1 MRKKLP
7 KTFPKASNATRSL
20 ARSEPVFAADTDER
34 SQAPAPFSGYVDI
47 FGYSSAAGGWLF
59 NGWVSRPLNL
69 KQLEP
74 VEFLAQYE
82 KSQCWGRAIL
92 AFYQRDDLDQKSIG
106 VIAFVPST
114 SRVVGGLQHVA
125 FSFDGF
131 KYQAQAGHFTT
142 RLLDQEIVDRVRV
155 NLANQ
160 AFANRNRDHLLA
172 ITARS
177 GFTGHDSLSSLSETV
192 LLEVDE
198 AIFCPPGGVL
208 IKGWQLSGPG
218 VLRNIRV
225 RSGPLAGDM
234 ALSDAIRV
242 DRPDVIAAV
251 GPHTGFSAIRCG
263 FIAYVPSVVS
273 SGDASY
279 LEVEL
284 ENGEVGFKN
293 LKLSKRTGVDA
304 IQRILEGVDIRSGEI
319 DTAFDKT
326 LGPAVSSINQARLQ
340 NPVIV
345 AEIEFGVTSRSPLCS
360 VIIPLYRRVDFVEYQ
375 MALFSRSWD
384 STQIEILYVLDD
396 PAKRREL
403 EILARSIYERF
414 RIPFRLL
421 LLESNVGFAAANNVG
436 LRAAQGRF
444 ICFLNSD
451 IFPITDHWIEG
462 LVKGLE
468 RNPDLGIIGARLL
481 FEDGSVQHEGC
492 YYSTLGE
499 FGNWTFVEHLN
510 KGLRPDDSQDI
521 QRRDAITGACMV
533 MKHSLAL
540 ELGGFD
546 EQFIIGDFEDSDL
559 CLKAKARGLSC
570 AVDMGVHMYHL
581 ERKSQSSPGES
592 WRMNLTL
599 YNAWVHQRRWQN
611 AATPLSNLSLESM

>member
-7 KTFPKASNATRSL
+7 KTSPKASNVVPSL
-20 ARSEPVFAADTDER
+20 VRSERLTAGGNTQRTAAPL
-34 SQAPAPFSGYVDI
+34 QGYVDI

-59 NGWVSRPLNL
+59 NGWVPRPSNL
-69 KQLEP
+69 EQLEP
-74 VEFLAQYE
+74 VEFLARYE
-82 KSQCWGRAIL
+82 KSEDWGRATL
-92 AFYQRDDLDQKSIG
+92 AFYRRDDLDEKLIG
-106 VIAFVPST
+106 LIAFVPSS
-114 SRVVGGLQHVA
+114 SRVVGGLRQIA
-125 FSFDGF
+125 FALDGVN
-131 KYQAQAGHFTT
+131 YQAQTGHFTS
-142 RLLDQEIVDRVRV
+142 RLLDQDIVDRVRL

-160 AFANRNRDHLLA
+160 GYAGRNREHLLA
-172 ITARS
+172 MTTRS
-177 GFTGHDSLSSLSETV
+177 GFTGADTLSLLSETV

-198 AIFCPPGGVL
+198 AIFCPPGGVF

-234 ALSDAIRV
+234 ALSEAIRV

-251 GPHTGFSAIRCG
+251 GPHYGFSETRCG
-263 FIAYVPSVVS
+263 FFAYVPSVVS
-273 SGDASY
+273 SGDVAY

-304 IQRILEGVDIRSGEI
+304 IQRILEGVDVRYGDI
-319 DTAFDKT
+319 DSAFDKT

-340 NPVIV
+340 HSVV
-345 AEIEFGVTSRSPLCS
+345 TVELEFGVAPRHPSCS
-360 VIIPLYRRVDFVEYQ
+360 VIIPLYRRIDFVEYQ

-384 STQIEILYVLDD
+384 RAQIEILYVLDD

-421 LLESNVGFAAANNVG
+421 LLESNVGFAAANNAG
-436 LRAAQGRF
+436 LRAARGDF
-444 ICFLNSD
+444 VCFLNSD
-451 IFPITDHWIEG
+451 VFPITDQW
-462 LVKGLE
+462 LE
-468 RNPDLGIIGARLL
+468 RLVAGLSGSPNLGIIGARLL

-492 YYSTLGE
+492 YYGTLSE

-510 KGLRPDDSQDI
+510 KGRRPDASRDI
-521 QRRDAITGACMV
+521 QLRDAITGACMV
-533 MKHSLAL
+533 LKRSLAL

-559 CLKAKARGLSC
+559 CLKIRARGLSC
-570 AVDMGVHMYHL
+570 AVDMAVPMYHL
-581 ERKSQSSPGES
+581 ERKSQSSPDEG

-599 YNAWVHQRRWQN
+599 YNAWVHQRRWFT
-611 AATPLSNLSLESM
+611 APPPLVKRPVESI